1 LPKQRGAIAKPR
13 VGRAFCGLPW
23 EGIDDAI
30 NPEWVAFVFN
40 PFRVDMKWNPLPRVE
55 RHNAPLNPGLRDEA
69 PLGLSEPETHAVT
82 AEPFRPAR
90 GGGLP

>member
-1 LPKQRGAIAKPR
+1 MLFFLLIRVFKSLSGSDPR
-13 VGRAFCGLPW
+13 LLYIVS
-23 EGIDDAI
+23 
-30 NPEWVAFVFN
+30 EWVAFVFN

-90 GGGLP
+90 GGGLS